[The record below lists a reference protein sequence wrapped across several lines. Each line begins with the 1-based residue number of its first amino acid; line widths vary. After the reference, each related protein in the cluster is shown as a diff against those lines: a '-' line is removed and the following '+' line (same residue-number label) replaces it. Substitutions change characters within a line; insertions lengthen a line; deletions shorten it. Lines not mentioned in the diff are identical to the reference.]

1 MKKQLTVPAIGQT
14 FSRGLMPQ
22 IGPESI
28 KDFQKYLKAHGIGY
42 NMAEMPTGSLK
53 ATQSEFDGAKVLQ
66 LMGTKNK
73 DPIIVSNDDHVLD
86 GHHRWLANHNS
97 GQEMT
102 KSCQV
107 DLPVLELMRVAK
119 EYRNRLNEELSH
131 KDFGPMMD
139 TFVSFASDK
148 LGIKS
153 IPKVNYKNN
162 DDQDAQPSFG
172 GYNPSSQ
179 EIIVCTKNRHP
190 MDVFRTIAHEL
201 VHHKQN
207 EDGKIK
213 DVSKEGSTGSPI
225 EDEANFMA
233 GRLLRWYAKANP
245 GTFEL
250 SHITEATLD
259 EDLRKWFREKWV
271 RFDTKGN
278 IKGQCARDEGEG
290 KPKCLP
296 LAKARALGKAARA
309 KAAKRKRRED
319 PVADRS
325 GKGGKPI
332 NVRTESVQTAIDKIN
347 RDRKKK
353 VLMEKNVPTNPELWS
368 KAKSLAKQK
377 FDVYPSA
384 YANGW
389 ASKWYKSKGGGWKSK
404 VEEAKNYDG
413 AEAKQTRAI
422 DKEFTKFLEEDDYR
436 TNTYNREWGTT
447 SLANMYKRDTPGQMA
462 EGIKLGS
469 NTPVYREYEG
479 MGRTTVG
486 NLQGQGVYEAIKRKK
501 KKKLEEDGVLD
512 TASGAVGLPVS
523 DSIGPEFGVAK
534 SPSLIGGL
542 VGVSSP
548 VTGFGPAGTIY
559 PYGTYGI
566 AESVIDWM
574 NKDDTQARFAKKYGN
589 LAEQRLIEAGI
600 KLTEADNNQ
609 EITKMSRPFS
619 QIRESWDARYG
630 GDKYQPVGM
639 SASGEKYVDEESP
652 AWTRKEGQDPEGGLN
667 RKGIASYR
675 RANPGSKLSMAVTTK
690 PSKLKKGSK
699 AANRR
704 KSFCARMG
712 GMKKRLTSAKTARDP
727 DSRINKALRKWNCEE

>member
-1 MKKQLTVPAIGQT
+1 MNHKLTVPAIGQT
-14 FSRGLMPQ
+14 FSRDLMPQ
-22 IGPESI
+22 IGPESM

-53 ATQSEFDGAKVLQ
+53 ATQSQFDGAKIIQ
-66 LMGTKNK
+66 LMSTKNTE
-73 DPIIVSNDDHVLD
+73 PIITSNDDHVLD

-97 GQEMT
+97 GKEMT
-102 KSCQV
+102 NCCHV

-148 LGIKS
+148 LGLKS
-153 IPKVNYKNN
+153 IPKLSYKTN
-162 DDQDAQPSFG
+162 DDQGKQPSFG

-190 MDVFRTIAHEL
+190 MDVFRTVAHEL

-225 EDEANFMA
+225 EDEANSMA
-233 GRLLRWYAKANP
+233 GRILRWFAKANP
-245 GTFEL
+245 NTFTL
-250 SHITEATLD
+250 SHIVEGRMKITEAC
-259 EDLRKWFREKWV
+259 W
-271 RFDTKGN
+271 KGYHQP
-278 IKGQCARDEGEG
+278 KKKKL
-290 KPKCLP
+290 KPKEGAP
-296 LAKARALGKAARA
+296 G
-309 KAAKRKRRED
+309 
-319 PVADRS
+319 
-325 GKGGKPI
+325 
-332 NVRTESVQTAIDKIN
+332 QF
-347 RDRKKK
+347 
-353 VLMEKNVPTNPELWS
+353 VPNCVP
-368 KAKSLAKQK
+368 
-377 FDVYPSA
+377 
-384 YANGW
+384 N
-389 ASKWYKSKGGGWKSK
+389 KSK

-413 AEAKQTRAI
+413 AEEKQTRAI

-436 TNTYNREWGTT
+436 TNTYRREWGTT
-447 SLANMYKRDTPGQMA
+447 SLANMYKKDTPGQMA
-462 EGIKLGS
+462 ESLKLGS
-469 NTPVYREYEG
+469 STPVYREYEG
-479 MGRTTVG
+479 MGRTALG
-486 NLQGQGVYEAIKRKK
+486 NLQGQGIQEAIRKR

-548 VTGFGPAGTIY
+548 VTGFGPAGAIY

-574 NKDDTQARFAKKYGN
+574 NKDDTQARFAKKYGS
-589 LAEQRLIEAGI
+589 LAEKKLIETGI
-600 KLTEADNNQ
+600 KLTESGNNN
-609 EITKMSRPFS
+609 EITKVSKSFT

-630 GDKYQPVGM
+630 GRDMGTVPYSHAK
-639 SASGEKYVDEESP
+639 VDEESP

-699 AANRR
+699 AWKRR
-704 KSFCARMG
+704 KSYCARSEGQMRDFP
-712 GMKKRLTSAKTARDP
+712 KAAKDPNSRLRKAR
-727 DSRINKALRKWNCEE
+727 RKWNCEE